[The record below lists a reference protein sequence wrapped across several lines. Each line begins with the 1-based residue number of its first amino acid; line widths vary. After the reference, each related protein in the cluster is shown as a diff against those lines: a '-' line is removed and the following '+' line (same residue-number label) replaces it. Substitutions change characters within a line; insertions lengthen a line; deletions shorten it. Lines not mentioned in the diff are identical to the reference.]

1 MSATMQGSAVGN
13 LPPLDE
19 DLYRRRRRAR
29 GLHED
34 VTSFWF
40 LLPILA
46 VFVVLFLVPL
56 AQTAYFSFTDFNGYS
71 MDMSWVGLDNYKKV
85 FTDPSTLQ
93 GLGFTILYAI
103 VVMVGVT
110 VIAIPLAVTSTASS
124 SAVISCAL
132 CSSSRCRRW
141 PSWAW
146 CGSTSSPR

>member
-71 MDMSWVGLDNYKKV
+71 MDMNWVGLDNYKKV
-85 FTDPSTLQ
+85 FTDRPPCR
-93 GLGFTILYAI
+93 AW
-103 VVMVGVT
+103 
-110 VIAIPLAVTSTASS
+110 ASR
-124 SAVISCAL
+124 SCT
-132 CSSSRCRRW
+132 R
-141 PSWAW
+141 SW
-146 CGSTSSPR
+146 